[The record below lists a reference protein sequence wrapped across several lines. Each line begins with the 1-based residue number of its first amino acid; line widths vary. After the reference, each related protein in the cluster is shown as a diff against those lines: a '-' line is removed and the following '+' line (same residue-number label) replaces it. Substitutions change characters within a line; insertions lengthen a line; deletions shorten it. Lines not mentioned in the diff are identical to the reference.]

1 MLLSY
6 DRLWEMLYSLNVSK
20 MDFAKTIRIS
30 NATLA
35 KLGKNEPVALTVI
48 MRICEQYNCKIE
60 NIVECI
66 PERKED
72 FPDISTLNV
81 GTILVCSVDPLGT
94 SIRNHNMQKR
104 KYKNILNK
112 QPCVVIQKNFRN
124 GYRPR
129 LLVAPLTYEFVADTV
144 LSVEFKNLELENNTV
159 GHGHIQVGKIG
170 YVLQED
176 CENVLGKMPDDYM
189 VTALDLLE
197 KLKTIIDI
205 SK

>member
-1 MLLSY
+1 M
-6 DRLWEMLYSLNVSK
+6 
-20 MDFAKTIRIS
+20 
-30 NATLA
+30 
-35 KLGKNEPVALTVI
+35 EPWYL
-48 MRICEQYNCKIE
+48 K
-60 NIVECI
+60 
-66 PERKED
+66 
-72 FPDISTLNV
+72 
-81 GTILVCSVDPLGT
+81 
-94 SIRNHNMQKR
+94 
-104 KYKNILNK
+104 
-112 QPCVVIQKNFRN
+112 
-124 GYRPR
+124 
-129 LLVAPLTYEFVADTV
+129 FVADTV